1 MRQKAFA
8 CAGFALLLGILA
20 FPVLAQSRSINY
32 ETYIVDSFDGS
43 EDTDWSWTAAGSK
56 FITDG
61 YPVVKY
67 FDGMPNA
74 MRVMQTDED
83 GNYQVLGIQFK
94 FNRQGD
100 NWVDIIPMA
109 AAEGGEGDEEGGDG
123 ESPYEIPFRG
133 VVSRIDMWVWGA
145 GYYYQLEVLLRD
157 CYGRVHALPMGTLNY
172 EGWRNLSVNVPT
184 NLPQTSRYLGD
195 EHNMR
200 FVAFRIRTS
209 PTERVDDFGD
219 LAQIADFAVAG
230 ERKSSNLRVLLKAVC
245 VLCPEDTVFV
255 LAEPFG
261 EFEDVARKA
270 APCEFT
276 AGLGENVPGVRIAL
290 EKLVSSVEAPLR
302 GKMVSLAFVSGE
314 SHGA

>member
-109 AAEGGEGDEEGGDG
+109 AAEGGEGDEEGGGG

-209 PTERVDDFGD
+209 PTERVDDFYVFFDQLKVLTDTYSPSYDGFEF
-219 LAQIADFAVAG
+219 AGADFSDDSG
-230 ERKSSNLRVLLKAVC
+230 SDS
-245 VLCPEDTVFV
+245 
-255 LAEPFG
+255 G
-261 EFEDVARKA
+261 S
-270 APCEFT
+270 
-276 AGLGENVPGVRIAL
+276 GENAETQPAPA
-290 EKLVSSVEAPLR
+290 EEEEA
-302 GKMVSLAFVSGE
+302 GI
-314 SHGA
+314 